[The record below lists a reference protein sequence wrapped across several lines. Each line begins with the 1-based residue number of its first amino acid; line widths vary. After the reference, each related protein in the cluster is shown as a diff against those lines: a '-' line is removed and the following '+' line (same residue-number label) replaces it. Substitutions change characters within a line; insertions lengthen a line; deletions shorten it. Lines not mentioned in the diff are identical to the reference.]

1 VFCGLAFILFSI
13 WVLAPV
19 FMRTNYNLRYF
30 EKEIVK
36 QATDVAEDGK
46 IILFTLP
53 CTRSDG
59 DCMLYT
65 FSNLIQILLKDTRYI
80 IDFPTTEKDESV
92 LNCSKLEFQVIEMDP
107 SIEGVNNTIIIGLN
121 GTQFSPRRSQMQ
133 CLLDF
138 DQLLVAEMLQQ
149 QNFQKVARRNALL
162 DLENQEL
169 GTLFKFRIRGMK
181 ANGGTKVR

>member
-1 VFCGLAFILFSI
+1 
-13 WVLAPV
+13 
-19 FMRTNYNLRYF
+19 
-30 EKEIVK
+30 
-36 QATDVAEDGK
+36 
-46 IILFTLP
+46 
-53 CTRSDG
+53 
-59 DCMLYT
+59 
-65 FSNLIQILLKDTRYI
+65 
-80 IDFPTTEKDESV
+80 
-92 LNCSKLEFQVIEMDP
+92 MDP

-121 GTQFSPRRSQMQ
+121 GTQFSARRSQMQ